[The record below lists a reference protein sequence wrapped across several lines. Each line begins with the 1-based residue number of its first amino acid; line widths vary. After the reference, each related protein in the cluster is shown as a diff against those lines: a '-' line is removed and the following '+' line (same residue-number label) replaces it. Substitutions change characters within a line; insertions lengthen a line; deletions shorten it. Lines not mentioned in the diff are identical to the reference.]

1 MKQRGTQKKPKRPT
15 SRARTTT
22 DTVDCVHS
30 SVPNDTGRKVQNGTA
45 NGTSIPV
52 AQAGRML
59 GLDRRTIRR
68 MCDEGSLQCFAT
80 PGGHRR
86 IALADI
92 EAMRSGNADPMRS
105 SVGNLSSPTVQLK
118 REHIEELRLTLE
130 EKKTKMALRRLED
143 QERERAEQEEAA
155 RRAEQNDARRLQ
167 REREAEQARWD
178 REREEEWRKQ
188 EEFERWQNWI
198 DEQVQFG
205 LNLVPPDVSGRF
217 ALQIQ
222 AAVEEA
228 LKSKATRMHRFYEAD
243 RGFESLFA
251 IVADMLA
258 DQQAYLNIASAT

>member
-1 MKQRGTQKKPKRPT
+1 
-15 SRARTTT
+15 
-22 DTVDCVHS
+22 
-30 SVPNDTGRKVQNGTA
+30 
-45 NGTSIPV
+45 
-52 AQAGRML
+52 
-59 GLDRRTIRR
+59 
-68 MCDEGSLQCFAT
+68 
-80 PGGHRR
+80 
-86 IALADI
+86 
-92 EAMRSGNADPMRS
+92 
-105 SVGNLSSPTVQLK
+105 
-118 REHIEELRLTLE
+118 
-130 EKKTKMALRRLED
+130 MALRRLED

-167 REREAEQARWD
+167 RERETEQARGD